1 MSAAVAPYN
10 DEKAR
15 ALVVVAQN
23 WRRGVYPPHTELADT
38 TEKLRVLLGV
48 LLSDAE
54 GRAAK
59 LLDGSPARQ
68 TLTRVIAEAQRVV
81 AAGPGPGLVS
91 ATNHARAL
99 ANAADRLLRD
109 REASLR

>member
-1 MSAAVAPYN
+1 VNAAVVTYN
-10 DEKAR
+10 AENAR
-15 ALVVVAQN
+15 TLIVTAQD
-23 WRRGVYPPHTELADT
+23 WQHGVYPPHAELADT

-59 LLDGSPARQ
+59 LLEGSPARQ
-68 TLTRVIAEAQRVV
+68 TLAHVIADAQYVV

-99 ANAADRLLRD
+99 ANAAERLLRD
-109 REASLR
+109 RGVSPR

>member
-1 MSAAVAPYN
+1 VNAVATYN
-10 DEKAR
+10 TENAR
-15 ALVVVAQN
+15 AVIVIAQS
-23 WRRGVYPPHTELADT
+23 WQCGAYPPHTELADT
-38 TEKLRVLLGV
+38 TEKLRVLLGI
-48 LLSDAE
+48 LLSEAE

-68 TLTRVIAEAQRVV
+68 TLTRVIAEAHRVI

-99 ANAADRLLRD
+99 ANTADRLLRD
-109 REASLR
+109 REESLG